1 MSGPKVGVGV
11 FVVSDNCVLVGKRC
25 DLFLAFLHLLIST
38 SGFDHIFN
46 AVRVSWATARM
57 RFLGVN

>member
-25 DLFLAFLHLLIST
+25 DLFLVLLSTEKPLILQHLYNTWNYL
-38 SGFDHIFN
+38 FN
-46 AVRVSWATARM
+46 LEFRSK
-57 RFLGVN
+57 